1 MKKYLMTTFLG
12 LAAGLAG
19 SGLFQLLS
27 PVQEKIIIQNDYI
40 PSYVTAG
47 TQETF
52 HTQSHHNFPVINE
65 DFSNASELS
74 TRSVVYIKTTS
85 PTQYNQY
92 NWFDFYFH
100 GRGGQNISNGSGVI
114 FREDGYII
122 TNNHVV
128 ENASK
133 IEVVHEKQSFDATV
147 VGTDPSTDL
156 AVLKVESGHLPA
168 IKVGNSRTLRIG
180 EWVLAVGN
188 PFNLNSTVTAGIV
201 SAKAR
206 SLNVVNS
213 QFPIESFIQ
222 TDAAIN
228 PGNSGGA
235 LVNLKGELVGI
246 NTAILSKTGSYT
258 GYGFAVPADIVVK
271 VVNDII
277 HFGEVQKAFIG
288 ASVAEINTDVVTH
301 FKLKDFNGVVL
312 NQISKE
318 GAAEKAG
325 LKTGDVILKIN
336 NLPVDSKSHFDEAIS
351 YQSPGDKIKILYT
364 REGKVNEAYVTL
376 TNREGTTEFLKR
388 EIFTSQ
394 TLGANLEKLS
404 KVEKTKLGVDY
415 GVRILQV
422 KGGLFRRLG
431 IDEGFIITAINGKK
445 IQDPEEI
452 ANIIENTRGRV
463 VIEGINAN
471 GTKGYY
477 SYYY

>member
-1 MKKYLMTTFLG
+1 MKKYLATVLIG
-12 LAAGLAG
+12 LAAGIGG
-19 SGLFQLLS
+19 SAIFQLVS
-27 PVQEKIIIQNDYI
+27 PGREQVIVREAYVPIDKPREAVLARNYSN
-40 PSYVTAG
+40 PS
-47 TQETF
+47 
-52 HTQSHHNFPVINE
+52 PINE

-74 TRSVVYIKTTS
+74 TRSVVYVKTTS
-85 PTQYNQY
+85 PAQYNQY

-100 GRGGQNISNGSGVI
+100 GRSGQSISNGSGVI

-122 TNNHVV
+122 TNNHVI

-133 IEVVHEKQSFDATV
+133 IEIIHEKQSFEAAV
-147 VGTDPSTDL
+147 IGTDPSTDL
-156 AVLKVESGHLPA
+156 AVLKVDASNLPA
-168 IKVGNSRTLRIG
+168 IRLGSSKALRIG

-288 ASVAEINTDVVTH
+288 ASVTEINTDVASR

-312 NQISKE
+312 NQIAKE

-351 YQSPGDKIKILYT
+351 YQSPGDKVKILYT
-364 REGKVNEAYVTL
+364 REGQVNEVYVTL

-388 EIFTSQ
+388 DIYMSP
-394 TLGANLEKLS
+394 TLGAELEKLS
-404 KVEKTKLGVDY
+404 KVEKNKLGVDY
-415 GVRILQV
+415 GVRILKV
-422 KGGLFRRLG
+422 KGGLFRKLG

-445 IQDPEEI
+445 IQDAREI
-452 ANIIENTRGRV
+452 VHIIENTRGRV
-463 VIEGINAN
+463 VIEGINPN